1 MNKIVEE
8 LIDLNAEIKEL
19 RSKKEEIKRKAL
31 EHRSTISAEN
41 QKEYRAAAEKIQ
53 EEIRAKEARRAEL
66 EALAENNNQGEGNM
80 NNEMLHFKEGMERTE
95 LFETAEYRSAYFK
108 TLQGKKLDAAETR
121 AMTSATSSGG
131 AAIPTKTMDEIL
143 GQLRDTPGI
152 LSMITLL
159 NIPELIS
166 LPAENVVNDASW
178 VAEGAD
184 STPSDDSLRTISL
197 SAYELIK
204 TIKITAKLEKMSI
217 PAFEKWVVETLVR
230 KLRAACKK
238 AVFSGTGVNQP
249 TGLDSVTWDA
259 TNSVTAAATGITY
272 DDLVDLEALV
282 GEDYLDNAVWV
293 MNRKTKAQ
301 IAKLKDDQKRP
312 LFERAVEKGFVGNL
326 LDRRVHLEGGV
337 ADGEIY
343 FGDWKA
349 GYVMNFASPI
359 ELAKSGE
366 AGFMS
371 GSTVYRGLALVDG
384 KPTGVKEAMAKLK
397 KAAASGT

>member
-1 MNKIVEE
+1 MNKYLEE
-8 LIDLNAEIKEL
+8 LIDLNEELKEL

-31 EHRSTISAEN
+31 EHRSTITPES
-41 QKEYRAAAEKIQ
+41 QKEFRAAADEIQ
-53 EEIRAKEARRAEL
+53 KQISAKEARRAEL
-66 EALAENNNQGEGNM
+66 EALAENNYQGEQNM
-80 NNEMLHFKEGMERTE
+80 NNDMLHFKEGMERAE
-95 LFETAEYRSAYFK
+95 LFATAEYRSAYFK
-108 TLQGKKLDAAETR
+108 TLQGKKLNEAETR
-121 AMTSATSSGG
+121 AMTSAASSGG
-131 AAIPTKTMDEIL
+131 AAIPTRTMDVVL
-143 GQLRDTPGI
+143 GQLKDTPGI

-166 LPAENVVNDASW
+166 LPAENVVGDASW
-178 VAEGAD
+178 VAEGTD
-184 STPSDDSLRTISL
+184 STPSDDTLRAISL

-217 PAFEKWVVETLVR
+217 DAFEEWVTATLVR

-249 TGLDSVTWDA
+249 TGLDSATWDDK
-259 TNSVTAAATGITY
+259 NSITVAKDASLTY
-272 DDLVDLEALV
+272 DNLVDVEALV

-301 IAKLKDDQKRP
+301 VAKLKDDNKRP
-312 LFERAVEKGFVGNL
+312 LFERAIENGFVGNL
-326 LDRRVHLEGGV
+326 LDRPVRLEGGV

-359 ELAKSGE
+359 ELAKSSE

-384 KPTGVKEAMAKLK
+384 KPTGVAGAIAKLK
-397 KAAASGT
+397 KATA